1 MVQAVPAERAE
12 QVVMEVPQATPEM
25 QATPATP
32 VPVALVGRVELA
44 VTVDRQVIR
53 AIRAKP
59 VQAVVVEVVQ
69 AET

>member
-1 MVQAVPAERAE
+1 MVQAVPAERVE
-12 QVVMEVPQATPEM
+12 QVVTEAPQATPEM
-25 QATPATP
+25 QATQATP

-59 VQAVVVEVVQ
+59 VQVVVVEVVQ

>member
-12 QVVMEVPQATPEM
+12 QVVTEAPQVTLEM

-44 VTVDRQVIR
+44 VTVDRRVTLE
-53 AIRAKP
+53 IRAKP
-59 VQAVVVEVVQ
+59 VQAVVVEVAQV
-69 AET
+69 ET